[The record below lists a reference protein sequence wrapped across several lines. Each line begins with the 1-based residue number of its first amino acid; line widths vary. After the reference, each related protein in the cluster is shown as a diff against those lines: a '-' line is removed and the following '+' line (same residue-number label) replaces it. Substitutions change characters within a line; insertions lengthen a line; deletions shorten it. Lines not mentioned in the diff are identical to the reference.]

1 MTSQLNVDTIADKA
15 GSGPVGLTKQK
26 AAKVLWDVNGTGTI
40 ALLDSFN
47 VSSAADLATGYY
59 QINYTNAF
67 DTANNMPLSG
77 TLNFV
82 DLDVT
87 LTIAK
92 TASSMQVYTLK
103 STDATAHD
111 SKPFGATDGDLA

>member
-1 MTSQLNVDTIADKA
+1 MSTVHCNTVQTS
-15 GSGPVGLTKQK
+15 SGGAVTLTKQK
-26 AAKVLWDVNGTGTI
+26 AAKVLWDLNGAGTI
-40 ALLDSFN
+40 TLLASFN
-47 VSSAADLATGYY
+47 VSSAADLNTGYY
-59 QINYTNAF
+59 QINYTNSF
-67 DTANNMPLSG
+67 DSVNNMPLSG
-77 TLNFV
+77 TLNIV

-92 TASSMQVYTLK
+92 TASYMQVYTLK